1 MTKARTNNNTCNKKL
16 AKEKKR
22 PKKKQEY
29 KPKPKQPK
37 MEYPEPEVHEIA
49 GIKYIMLGNTPYAVD
64 EKGVI
69 SYADTAVL
77 RKILDKN

>member
-1 MTKARTNNNTCNKKL
+1 MTKARTNNNTYNKKL

-22 PKKKQEY
+22 QEY

-77 RKILDKN
+77 RKILDSQTDS

>member
-1 MTKARTNNNTCNKKL
+1 MKKTQTNNNNKKL

-22 PKKKQEY
+22 PPY
-29 KPKPKQPK
+29 KPKPKQMKP
-37 MEYPEPEVHEIA
+37 EYPEPEVHEIA

-69 SYADTAVL
+69 DYAETKVL
-77 RKILDKN
+77 REILDKN

>member
-1 MTKARTNNNTCNKKL
+1 MTKARTNNKKL
-16 AKEKKR
+16 SKEKKR
-22 PKKKQEY
+22 PEY
-29 KPKPKQPK
+29 KPKPKQPQ
-37 MEYPEPEVHEIA
+37 MEYHEPEIHEIA
-49 GIKYIMLGNTPYAVD
+49 GIKYILLGNTPYAVD